1 MALHGLMHSFKSL
14 THLLI
19 GVESESGYMMVK
31 INADT
36 IIKNGI
42 DSIQ

>member
-1 MALHGLMHSFKSL
+1 ISFISP

-19 GVESESGYMMVK
+19 GVELESGYIMVK